1 MNAPERTRKM
11 HTLIL
16 QRLSSVSQAEVA
28 RRIEVSDA
36 TISRLVS
43 SEAERTS
50 LLERLYQVLVALNL
64 KMVPAQTRCFEPRK
78 VEILMELSR
87 DHLNQLQNVEQ
98 LTWE

>member
-1 MNAPERTRKM
+1 M
-11 HTLIL
+11 HTLVL

-36 TISRLVS
+36 TISRLVGC
-43 SEAERTS
+43 EAERTS
-50 LLERLYQVLVALNL
+50 LLERLCQVLVALNL
-64 KMVPAQTRCFEPRK
+64 KVVPEKTRCFEPRK
-78 VEILMELSR
+78 VEILMELAR